1 MSKIIAPEP
10 IQEYHLVDSF
20 YSGESSLDE
29 WLRHRAYKN
38 EILGAS
44 RTFVACIEE
53 DNNKKV
59 VGFYA
64 LAAGSVAHSRV
75 SAKTKRNMPNPIPVL
90 VLARL
95 AVDTQLQGQGLGA
108 SLLQDAVLRSKAAAK
123 HIGAR
128 AILVHALS
136 EDARRFYKH
145 FGFQASAVDDR
156 TLMLLLNQKG

>member
-44 RTFVACIEE
+44 RTFVACMEE
-53 DNNKKV
+53 DSNKKV